1 MRLLAVTTLAL
12 LAGAL
17 PAAAANVDFTG
28 TVVAGCTIVASTN
41 GTLGLNLTTGTTL
54 GSEEV
59 GGTPGTVT
67 VLSIGGSTL
76 TIGAPTRTSSAPSGY
91 VTADEIVEVSY
102 TGASGLT
109 GITQAYTTSQTTQ
122 SLGTIAASILTVNNR
137 IRNASGFPAASYT
150 TRTVI
155 TCAQP

>member
-1 MRLLAVTTLAL
+1 MRLLAAASLAL
-12 LAGAL
+12 LAGAM

-28 TVVAGCTIVASTN
+28 VVVAGCSIVASTN

-59 GGTPGTVT
+59 GGAPGSVT
-67 VLSIGGSTL
+67 VLSIGASTL
-76 TIGAPTRTSSAPSGY
+76 TIDAPARTSAAPSGY
-91 VTADEIVEVSY
+91 VTATEIVEVSY

-109 GITQAYTTSQTTQ
+109 GISQAYTSSQTTQ
-122 SLGTIAASILTVNNR
+122 SLGTIGASVLTVNNR
-137 IRNASGFPAASYT
+137 IRNTNGFPADTYT

>member
-1 MRLLAVTTLAL
+1 MRLLAATTLAL
-12 LAGAL
+12 LASAM

-28 TVVAGCTIVASTN
+28 TVTAGCSIVASTN

-59 GGTPGTVT
+59 GGAPGSVT

-76 TIGAPTRTSSAPSGY
+76 TIGAPTRTSTAPSGY
-91 VTADEIVEVSY
+91 VTATEIVEVSY

-109 GITQAYTTSQTTQ
+109 GITEAYTSSQTTQ
-122 SLGTIAASILTVNNR
+122 SLGTIGASVLTVNNR
-137 IRNASGFPAASYT
+137 IRNSNGFPADTYS

>member
-1 MRLLAVTTLAL
+1 MRLLAATTLAL
-12 LAGAL
+12 LASAL

-28 TVVAGCTIVASTN
+28 IVVAGCSITASTN

-59 GGTPGTVT
+59 GGLPGSVT

-76 TIGAPTRTSSAPSGY
+76 TIGAPTRTSTAPSGY
-91 VTADEIVEVSY
+91 VTGTELVEVSY
-102 TGASGLT
+102 SGASGLS
-109 GITQAYTTSQTTQ
+109 GISQAYTSSQTTQ
-122 SLGTIAASILTVNNR
+122 SLSTIAASVLTINNR
-137 IRNASGFPAASYT
+137 ITNSNGFPAATYT
-150 TRTVI
+150 TRTVV